1 MKKFLSIIMSTSI
14 IICSLFCFN
23 STALAGGWVNS
34 AQEVEFDTVYT
45 DSCDFSDTYDK
56 YYEKY
61 YDSYKLNVP
70 INGEITIRRE
80 SLNKSY
86 FVDGYVYS
94 YWIRIF
100 SQNDLVTPIYDNS
113 RENDFNY
120 KYNSAMGC
128 YYENKSL
135 NLKKGTYYFVI
146 YYEFPTEYEGDYEIS
161 FSYKPTFPNTSIK
174 KLAPK
179 KKSFKINFKKCSNVS
194 GYQVKYS
201 IKKNMSS
208 SKTAKA
214 SSSSSSKTVKSL
226 KSKKKYYVKVRTYK
240 TVKINGKNKTYY
252 GKWSKIKTVKT
263 K

>member
-1 MKKFLSIIMSTSI
+1 MGALRASELDTLGMKGI
-14 IICSLFCFN
+14 
-23 STALAGGWVNS
+23 
-34 AQEVEFDTVYT
+34 
-45 DSCDFSDTYDK
+45 
-56 YYEKY
+56 
-61 YDSYKLNVP
+61 
-70 INGEITIRRE
+70 
-80 SLNKSY
+80 
-86 FVDGYVYS
+86 GYVYEQYATGKVTS
-94 YWIRIF
+94 DDDVAVMLDSETLEQLSEPLINMEYSF
-100 SQNDLVTPIYDNS
+100 TNNEHVLSGKTYDLI
-113 RENDFNY
+113 
-120 KYNSAMGC
+120 
-128 YYENKSL
+128 L
-135 NLKKGTYYFVI
+135 
-146 YYEFPTEYEGDYEIS
+146 
-161 FSYKPTFPNTSIK
+161 SYKPTFPNTSIK

-201 IKKNMSS
+201 TKKNMSS